1 MSNYVERIKLLT
13 ELFDEGHITE
23 QEFGELVG
31 SIRGGAVNEAYDQTS
46 KDKVTIGG
54 YDLIVE
60 GDEQWLEEV
69 NNPNKLDE
77 YEAFFNNDDSEFK
90 PHEYFDNSEN
100 YYKWKRDR
108 DLYDPAFTDNS
119 INGLAKQDVYSGS
132 ILKPRKDVTVY
143 GCDARYE
150 KGELICNHP
159 FISFENNEPTPVKE
173 HPAYHKIL
181 QAVRDGKIV
190 LE

>member
-31 SIRGGAVNEAYDQTS
+31 SIRGGAVNEAYDQVGINS
-46 KDKVTIGG
+46 EDKVSIGG
-54 YDLIVE
+54 YDLVVE

-77 YEAFFNNDDSEFK
+77 YETFFNNSGFT
-90 PHEYFDNSEN
+90 HHGYHDNSKRYN
-100 YYKWKRDR
+100 KWKSNKVNECNVRCEGDE
-108 DLYDPAFTDNS
+108 
-119 INGLAKQDVYSGS
+119 V
-132 ILKPRKDVTVY
+132 V
-143 GCDARYE
+143 
-150 KGELICNHP
+150 CNHP

-173 HPAYHKIL
+173 HPAYPKIL
-181 QAVRDGKIV
+181 QAIKEGKIV
-190 LE
+190 LS